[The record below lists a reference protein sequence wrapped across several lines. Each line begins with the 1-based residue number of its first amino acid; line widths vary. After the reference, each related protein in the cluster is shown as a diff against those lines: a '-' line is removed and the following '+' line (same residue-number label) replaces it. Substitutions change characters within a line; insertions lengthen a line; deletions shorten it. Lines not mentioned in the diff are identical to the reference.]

1 MLGFKRVRSPA
12 PLPRSARPLAH
23 SLLHPTPPHS
33 TTLHSTTLRCTP
45 LHSTSPRSTRPHS
58 TPRHSQEMIAH
69 EEFARLGTPGYIDG
83 LGAGM
88 VIGLAPVLQ
97 FGPEWM
103 KEKIGREVL
112 NGGATLMSL

>member
-1 MLGFKRVRSPA
+1 
-12 PLPRSARPLAH
+12 
-23 SLLHPTPPHS
+23 
-33 TTLHSTTLRCTP
+33 
-45 LHSTSPRSTRPHS
+45 
-58 TPRHSQEMIAH
+58 MIAH

-112 NGGATLMSL
+112 NGGATLSIIVFSVSRYIFFHSVAKYVSLTYHGI

>member
-1 MLGFKRVRSPA
+1 
-12 PLPRSARPLAH
+12 
-23 SLLHPTPPHS
+23 
-33 TTLHSTTLRCTP
+33 
-45 LHSTSPRSTRPHS
+45 
-58 TPRHSQEMIAH
+58 MIAH

-112 NGGATLMSL
+112 NGGATLIIAVSVLEIYYFPSHMTFVHSVSS

>member
-1 MLGFKRVRSPA
+1 
-12 PLPRSARPLAH
+12 
-23 SLLHPTPPHS
+23 
-33 TTLHSTTLRCTP
+33 
-45 LHSTSPRSTRPHS
+45 
-58 TPRHSQEMIAH
+58 MIAH

-112 NGGATLMSL
+112 NGGATLHNCIQCIEIYILSQCSEIRVPHIPWHMKFFHTTT

>member
-1 MLGFKRVRSPA
+1 
-12 PLPRSARPLAH
+12 
-23 SLLHPTPPHS
+23 
-33 TTLHSTTLRCTP
+33 
-45 LHSTSPRSTRPHS
+45 
-58 TPRHSQEMIAH
+58 MIAH

-112 NGGATLMSL
+112 NGGATHYNCIQCIGDILLSLTYDIRSQCF